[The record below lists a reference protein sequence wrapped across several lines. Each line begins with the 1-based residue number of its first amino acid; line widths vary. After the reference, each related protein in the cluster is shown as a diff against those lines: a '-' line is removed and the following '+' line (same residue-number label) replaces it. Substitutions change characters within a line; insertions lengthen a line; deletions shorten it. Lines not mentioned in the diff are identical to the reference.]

1 MHVVSFFLLLQ
12 SLTQGAHCK
21 KVPQN
26 IQSRPISGDIDTV
39 KPILSSQSNALS
51 GSIRVPGDKS
61 ISHRALM
68 FGAMAVGKTTIKG
81 LLEGED
87 VLCTAAAMRSLGAD
101 VNKLEDGT
109 WTVSGRGVGGFS
121 EPSGV
126 LDMGNSGTAARLLMG
141 ILASQPFT
149 TFMTGDASL
158 CSRPMERVMTP
169 LRPIGASFVSR
180 SKGRMPLAIQGCTNP
195 MPVEYTLPVASA
207 QVKSAVLLA
216 GLNAPGKTVVTEP
229 NPTRD
234 HSEKMLSHF
243 GAEIS
248 VEEKED
254 GARVITLTGQPELMA
269 RDVLVPSDPS
279 SAAFPVVAALITSGS
294 KITIEAVGMNPLRTG
309 LFTTLIEMG
318 GKITKKNARIEAGE
332 EVADLEV
339 EYSELHGVT
348 VPASRAPSMIDEYP
362 VLAVAAAFAKGTT
375 LMQGLEELR
384 VKESDRLAVVAESL
398 KACGVD
404 LVEGEDSL
412 TVTGTGAP
420 ALGGGE
426 IKSRLDHRIA
436 MSFIVFGMAS
446 QKPVKIDDGR
456 PIDTSFPGFSEL
468 MNGLGAKIS

>member
-1 MHVVSFFLLLQ
+1 M
-12 SLTQGAHCK
+12 
-21 KVPQN
+21 
-26 IQSRPISGDIDTV
+26 
-39 KPILSSQSNALS
+39 KPILSSHSNPLS

-68 FGAMAVGKTTIKG
+68 FGAMAVGRTEIKG

-87 VLCTAAAMRSLGAD
+87 VLCTAAAMRSLGANVERLD
-101 VNKLEDGT
+101 NGT
-109 WTVSGRGVGGFS
+109 WVVQGRGVGGFS

-141 ILASQPFT
+141 VLASQPFT
-149 TFMTGDASL
+149 TFMSGDASL
-158 CSRPMERVMTP
+158 CSRPMERVMKP
-169 LRPIGASFVSR
+169 LRPVGATFVSR
-180 SKGRMPLAIQGCTNP
+180 SKGRMPLAIQGCEAP
-195 MPVEYTLPVASA
+195 MPVEYELPVASA

-216 GLNAPGKTVVTEP
+216 GLNAPGKTVVIEP

-234 HSEKMLSHF
+234 HSEKMLTHF
-243 GAEIS
+243 GAEVS
-248 VEEKED
+248 VEEKEN
-254 GARVITLTGQPELMA
+254 GARIITLTGQPELLA
-269 RDVLVPSDPS
+269 RNVLVPTDPS
-279 SAAFPVVAALITSGS
+279 SAAFPVVAALITPGS
-294 KITIEAVGMNPLRTG
+294 KIKVEAVGMNPLRTG

-318 GKITKKNARIEAGE
+318 GKITKTNVRVEAGE

-339 EYSELHGVT
+339 EYSELSGVT
-348 VPASRAPSMIDEYP
+348 VPANRAPSMIDEYP
-362 VLAVAAAFAKGTT
+362 VLSVAAAFAKGTT

-404 LVEGEDSL
+404 LIEGEDTL
-412 TVTGTGAP
+412 TVTGTGQA

-426 IKSRLDHRIA
+426 IQSRLDHRIA

-446 QKPVKIDDGR
+446 QKPVKIDDGS
-456 PIDTSFPGFSEL
+456 PIDTSFPGFASL